1 MYELITIETEGNM
14 DIEKEK
20 DTLCHENNSV
30 KEVTRRILKLD
41 GNSLTLA
48 VGFLVCIVLC
58 ITPIVAFY
66 AGWYL
71 LSSENIFLGLFGHL
85 LVPAMLV
92 GFVFLFL
99 PVIVGYMSLAR
110 DTANGKGN
118 GLLGLFSV
126 YTGPKKYFKSVLL
139 SVLLIVYVIFVAVF
153 FVGGF
158 VQFQACAAMV
168 GADQVILLIPFWL
181 CTFIAAA
188 FVLAYIASCVFFV
201 PYIYL
206 NGGKLKGAIIASVKI
221 SAKYRLQIIKLEFSY
236 LLHLLVGIL
245 SLGVLLVIRSAPKI
259 SVSYFVFCNR
269 VFDVDVCG
277 E

>member
-1 MYELITIETEGNM
+1 M

-20 DTLCHENNSV
+20 HTLCSENNSV
-30 KEVTRRILKLD
+30 NEVTRRILKLD

-58 ITPIVAFY
+58 ITPIVAFL

-71 LSSENIFLGLFGHL
+71 LSSENIFLGLFGNL
-85 LVPAMLV
+85 LAPAMIV

-99 PVIVGYMSLAR
+99 PIVAGYMSLAR
-110 DTANGKGN
+110 DAVNGKKN
-118 GLLGLFSV
+118 GLLELFSV
-126 YTGPKKYFKSVLL
+126 YRGPKKYFKSVLL
-139 SVLLIVYVIFVAVF
+139 SVLLIAYVIFAAVF
-153 FVGGF
+153 FIGGF
-158 VQFQACAAMV
+158 VHFRASAAMV
-168 GADQVILLIPFWL
+168 GADQVILLIPFLL
-181 CTFIAAA
+181 CTFIAAL
-188 FVLAYIASCVFFV
+188 FVLAYITSCVFFV

-206 NGGKLKGAIIASVKI
+206 NGGKLKGAIRGSVKI
-221 SAKYRLQIIKLEFSY
+221 SAKYRSQIIKLEFSY

-269 VFDVDVCG
+269 IFEIDICG

>member
-1 MYELITIETEGNM
+1 M

-48 VGFLVCIVLC
+48 VGFLICIVLC

-66 AGWYL
+66 AIWYL
-71 LSSENIFLGLFGHL
+71 FSLENIFLGLFGIL
-85 LVPAMLV
+85 LGLAMLAV
-92 GFVFLFL
+92 FVFLFL
-99 PVIVGYMSLAR
+99 PVIAGYMSLAR
-110 DTANGKGN
+110 DTVNGKRN

-126 YTGPKKYFKSVLL
+126 YRGPKKYFKSVLS

-158 VQFQACAAMV
+158 IHFQACSAMV
-168 GADQVILLIPFWL
+168 GADQVILLIPFL
-181 CTFIAAA
+181 VCAFIASA
-188 FVLAYIASCVFFV
+188 FVLAYITSCVFFV

-206 NGGKLKGAIIASVKI
+206 SGGKLKGAIRGSVKI
-221 SAKYRLQIIKLEFSY
+221 SAKYRSQIIKLEFSY

-269 VFDVDVCG
+269 IFEIDICG